1 MKNKSL
7 IFGWPNKFMP
17 NGPFW
22 TDKVE
27 FSSVEKIMKKVWEM
41 NNRNWIKIAKK
52 YSKKTMVY
60 NFNNTL
66 FQSHLNKVLNKII

>member
-52 YSKKTMVY
+52 YSKKQWFIILIILF
-60 NFNNTL
+60 FNRT
-66 FQSHLNKVLNKII
+66 